1 MNMEEIFLKSP
12 NVMYLLG
19 INILPDNAIRSKAVR
34 RVCRLEETKIS
45 VGLFG
50 ECCWMAWKAG
60 LFIEII
66 LGQ

>member
-1 MNMEEIFLKSP
+1 MSIEEIFLKSP

-50 ECCWMAWKAG
+50 ECC
-60 LFIEII
+60 
-66 LGQ
+66 